1 MSSSVTP
8 FRELGLAMASKKKLV
23 FAMAS
28 SVVGLWLGRSSPAR
42 LFVGLGGAA
51 VLDPTAFSALPIA
64 RLLDLLPRGRPS
76 EGPHS
81 PARRRLV
88 SGVAQLVAR
97 RRPAFRLVDLAC
109 ATGVSPV
116 SVLTASAAA
125 VALWSSG

>member
-1 MSSSVTP
+1 M
-8 FRELGLAMASKKKLV
+8 L
-23 FAMAS
+23 
-28 SVVGLWLGRSSPAR
+28 
-42 LFVGLGGAA
+42 
-51 VLDPTAFSALPIA
+51 IA

-109 ATGVSPV
+109 ATGVSPA